1 LDVQDKSWSPK
12 TNDSKGVK
20 VFNAKPISILIV
32 DDNKN
37 NLFSLHSLIEKYFKN
52 VQVIEANNGIVALS
66 LLLKQQVDLIFL
78 DIQMPQM
85 DGFETAKII
94 KTRQKTRHIPIV
106 FLTAAYKSIDF
117 QKKGYDVGAVD
128 YLTKPI
134 DTEQLIAKIR
144 TYLRL
149 IEQTGQQL
157 LNAQNEQNVQERI
170 ADLVSEAKHS
180 LKEDIVFKRQQ
191 IEYLKRELNT
201 SLKLIVNYNQI
212 LETQASGLGYN
223 ELLSDIEKIGIES
236 KQMLDLVKKV
246 LDSKLKLESY

>member
-1 LDVQDKSWSPK
+1 MSTV
-12 TNDSKGVK
+12 N
-20 VFNAKPISILIV
+20 ILIV

-37 NLFSLHSLIEKYFKN
+37 NLFSLRSLIEKYFEN
-52 VQVIEANNGIVALS
+52 VQVIEANTGIVALS
-66 LLLKQQVDLIFL
+66 ILLKKKVDLIFL

-106 FLTAAYKSIDF
+106 FLTAAYKSADF

-134 DTEQLIAKIR
+134 DSDQLKDKIR

-149 IEQTGQQL
+149 IEQTGQQTL
-157 LNAQNEQNVQERI
+157 HVQNEQNVQERI
-170 ADLVSEAKHS
+170 AGLVSEAKQS
-180 LKEDIVFKRQQ
+180 FQQEIVFKRQQ
-191 IEYLKRELNT
+191 IEYLSHELQT
-201 SLKLIVNYNQI
+201 SLNLIISYNQV

-223 ELLSDIEKIGIES
+223 ELLAEIEKIGMES
-236 KQMLDLVKKV
+236 KQLLDLINKV
-246 LDSKLKLESY
+246 LGTKLNEASKLSGEQGVPNTLQESLIT

>member
-1 LDVQDKSWSPK
+1 VLN
-12 TNDSKGVK
+12 TT
-20 VFNAKPISILIV
+20 PITILIV

-66 LLLKQQVDLIFL
+66 ILLKQKADLIFL

-149 IEQTGQQL
+149 IEQTAQQL

-201 SLKLIVNYNQI
+201 SLKLIVNYNQV

-223 ELLSDIEKIGIES
+223 ELLSDIEKIGLES

-246 LDSKLKLESY
+246 LDSKLKVVS

>member
-1 LDVQDKSWSPK
+1 MSTV
-12 TNDSKGVK
+12 N
-20 VFNAKPISILIV
+20 ILIV

-37 NLFSLHSLIEKYFKN
+37 NLFSLRSLIEKYFEN
-52 VQVIEANNGIVALS
+52 VQVIEANTGIVALS
-66 LLLKQQVDLIFL
+66 ILLKKKVDLIFL

-106 FLTAAYKSIDF
+106 FLTAAYKSADF

-134 DTEQLIAKIR
+134 DSDQLKDKIR

-149 IEQTGQQL
+149 IEQTGQQTL
-157 LNAQNEQNVQERI
+157 HVQNEQNVQERI
-170 ADLVSEAKHS
+170 AGLVSEAKQS
-180 LKEDIVFKRQQ
+180 LQQEIVFKRQQ
-191 IEYLKRELNT
+191 IEYLSRELHT
-201 SLKLIVNYNQI
+201 SLNLIISYNQV

-223 ELLSDIEKIGIES
+223 ELLAEIEKIGMES
-236 KQMLDLVKKV
+236 KHLLDLINKV
-246 LDSKLKLESY
+246 LVTKLNEAGKESLIT

>member
-1 LDVQDKSWSPK
+1 ML
-12 TNDSKGVK
+12 
-20 VFNAKPISILIV
+20 NAKPITILIV

-66 LLLKQQVDLIFL
+66 ILLRQNVDLIFL

-106 FLTAAYKSIDF
+106 FLTAAYKSADF

-149 IEQTGQQL
+149 IEQTAQQL

-170 ADLVSEAKHS
+170 ADIVSEAKHS

-201 SLKLIVNYNQI
+201 SLKLIINYNQI

-223 ELLSDIEKIGIES
+223 ELLSEIEKIGLES

-246 LDSKLKLESY
+246 LDSKLKESGESLII